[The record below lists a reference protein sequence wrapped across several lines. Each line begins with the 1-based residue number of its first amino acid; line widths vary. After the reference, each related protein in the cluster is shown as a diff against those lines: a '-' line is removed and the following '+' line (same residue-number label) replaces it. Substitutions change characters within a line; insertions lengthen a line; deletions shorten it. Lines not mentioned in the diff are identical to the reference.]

1 MVFFSKLLDEGD
13 VLIARSVAQIA
24 LGHIAGIEYA
34 LSGEQTKAL
43 EHGVLVLVH
52 VECDGGLRLVEVR

>member
-13 VLIARSVAQIA
+13 VLIVRSVGQSA
-24 LGHIAGIEYA
+24 LCDIAGIEYA
-34 LSGEQTKAL
+34 LSGEQAKSL

-52 VECDGGLRLVEVR
+52 VECDGGLRRVEVR